1 MSSTVRKTWLVPA
14 LAIAAVLACSS
25 STEPGIQPQVNNV
38 TDNFQ
43 YQVSNVKNF
52 TGTKVYTWQITGTQ
66 ASVNQATT
74 VTAGAQTDRI
84 WSMSRLQIRSI
95 EPPLDDPET
104 TDAAIDVLKSM
115 EAMGLLPDD
124 VDELTLEVIRA
135 VASRAAEVGIG
146 ESAAA
151 TLRRPPRPPGHVAA
165 ALRELGLALEG
176 SPMPAFEWPAMVDLF
191 GAERLAELLGV
202 SVASLRR
209 YAKDERPTPDLVAA
223 RLHLLARIVAEL
235 RGAYSEVGVRRWFER
250 SRTALRGRSPDDLLT
265 GAWDPD
271 GADAER
277 VLELARS
284 LTASPAT

>member
-1 MSSTVRKTWLVPA
+1 MSCASSTS
-14 LAIAAVLACSS
+14 AVA
-25 STEPGIQPQVNNV
+25 
-38 TDNFQ
+38 
-43 YQVSNVKNF
+43 
-52 TGTKVYTWQITGTQ
+52 GTV
-66 ASVNQATT
+66 AVMAT
-74 VTAGAQTDRI
+74 VTAGAGSDTI
-84 WSMSRLQIRSI
+84 WSMSKLQIRSI
-95 EPPLDDPET
+95 EPPLDDPDT
-104 TDAAIDVLKSM
+104 TDAAIGVLKSM

-151 TLRRPPRPPGHVAA
+151 SLHRPPKPPGHVAA

-176 SPMPAFEWPAMVDLF
+176 SPMPAFEWPAMLDLF
-191 GAERLAELLGV
+191 GADRLAELLGV

-209 YAKDERPTPDLVAA
+209 YARDERPTPDLVAA

-250 SRTALRGRSPDDLLT
+250 SRTKLRGRAPDDLLT

-277 VLELARS
+277 VLALARA

>member
-1 MSSTVRKTWLVPA
+1 M
-14 LAIAAVLACSS
+14 
-25 STEPGIQPQVNNV
+25 
-38 TDNFQ
+38 
-43 YQVSNVKNF
+43 
-52 TGTKVYTWQITGTQ
+52 
-66 ASVNQATT
+66 
-74 VTAGAQTDRI
+74 TAGAQTDSI

-124 VDELTLEVIRA
+124 VDELTLEVLRA
-135 VASRAAEVGIG
+135 VATRAAEVGIG

-151 TLRRPPRPPGHVAA
+151 SLRRPPKPPGHVAA
-165 ALRELGLALEG
+165 ALRDLGLALEG
-176 SPMPAFEWPAMVDLF
+176 SPMPAFEWPAMVELF
-191 GAERLAELLGV
+191 GVERLSALLGV

-209 YAKDERPTPDLVAA
+209 YAKDERPTPDVVAA

-235 RGAYSEVGVRRWFER
+235 RGAYSEIGVRRWFER
-250 SRTALRGRSPDDLLT
+250 SRTALRGRAPDDLLT
-265 GAWDPD
+265 GPWDPD

-277 VLELARS
+277 VLSLARA

>member
-1 MSSTVRKTWLVPA
+1 M
-14 LAIAAVLACSS
+14 
-25 STEPGIQPQVNNV
+25 
-38 TDNFQ
+38 
-43 YQVSNVKNF
+43 
-52 TGTKVYTWQITGTQ
+52 
-66 ASVNQATT
+66 
-74 VTAGAQTDRI
+74 TAGTGSDTI
-84 WSMSRLQIRSI
+84 WSMSKLQIRSI

-135 VASRAAEVGIG
+135 VATRAAEVGIG
-146 ESAAA
+146 GSAAA
-151 TLRRPPRPPGHVAA
+151 SLHRPPRPPGHVAA

-176 SPMPAFEWPAMVDLF
+176 SPMPAFEWPAMLDLF
-191 GAERLAELLGV
+191 SAERLADLLGV

-209 YAKDERPTPDLVAA
+209 YAKDERPTPDVVAA

-250 SRTALRGRSPDDLLT
+250 PRTPLRGRAPDDLLT
-265 GAWDPD
+265 GGWDPD

-277 VLELARS
+277 VLALARA